1 MNFVVFCFLKNC
13 LKIKKK
19 GLIDFFELKKIFMF
33 YLENKVKKKYIIYSI
48 ICDSDFICDEI
59 GIFSLYDLF
68 YYI

>member
-1 MNFVVFCFLKNC
+1 
-13 LKIKKK
+13 
-19 GLIDFFELKKIFMF
+19 MF

-68 YYI
+68 YYIQVQDSYKRIN